1 VRTRRHLNIPTAE
14 EARAG
19 FEKITNGV
27 KQKLPGARLLGVEVE
42 ATAGRGTK
50 VILGISKD
58 PAFGYM
64 IMFGLTSRQD
74 GKGYRQTRS
83 PREL

>member
-1 VRTRRHLNIPTAE
+1 MLLNISTAE

-42 ATAGRGTK
+42 AMAGCGTK

-58 PAFGYM
+58 PAFGHM
-64 IMFGLTSRQD
+64 IMFGLPSRQG
-74 GKGYRQTRS
+74 GKGYTQTRS